1 MGQIALGVRS
11 LLIRL
16 AIFFVMAILLAW
28 ALGGTLF
35 PRPVTA
41 RAVTMSVGDATW
53 SWTARITSYSK
64 PALTW
69 LLAREKDGAIVEH
82 RDGWLDAIGFIEA
95 DGGLFT
101 AALDPKQGWVVLG
114 LNSDGSFVV
123 VDSVE
128 SEFEAVAELMDL
140 DGS

>member
-28 ALGGTLF
+28 ALGGTLW

-41 RAVTMSVGDATW
+41 QAVTMSVGDATW

-69 LLAREKDGAIVEH
+69 LLAREADGDIVEH
-82 RDGWLDAIGFIEA
+82 REGWLDAIGFVET
-95 DGGLFT
+95 DDGLFT

-114 LNSDGSFVV
+114 LKPDGNFVV
-123 VDSVE
+123 VDSVDTQLD
-128 SEFEAVAELMDL
+128 AIVELVDL
-140 DGS
+140 DGP